1 VTRAGRFDAV
11 IFDMDGVLVDSE
23 PMHAETAHEVLA
35 PYGVTFGAED
45 SARYFGFTDVEMF
58 RDLIARH
65 RLSVDADELV
75 RRRTELLVKRTWE
88 DPRPMDGV
96 PDVLHA
102 IRGLGC
108 RLALASSSGPE
119 GIAATLDALAV
130 CVLFDVIVSG
140 LTLGRGKPA
149 PDIFLVTARRLGL
162 APARCLVVE
171 DSRNGLLAAKAA
183 GMACAS
189 VPCDSTRNE
198 DFHEADHR
206 LRTLREL
213 LPILR

>member
-1 VTRAGRFDAV
+1 VSRPPRFDAI

-35 PYGVTFGAED
+35 PFGVAFDAAD

-58 RDLIARH
+58 RDLVARH
-65 RLSVDADELV
+65 QLSVDIDELV
-75 RRRTELLVKRTWE
+75 RRRTELLVKRTWQ

-96 PDVLHA
+96 PEVLHA
-102 IRGLGC
+102 IRGLGY

-119 GIAATLDALAV
+119 GIAATLDALDV
-130 CVLFDVIVSG
+130 RTLFDVVVSG

-171 DSRNGLLAAKAA
+171 DSRNGLRAAKAA
-183 GMACAS
+183 GMACAA
-189 VPCDSTRNE
+189 VPCHSTRDE
-198 DFHEADHR
+198 EFGEADHR